1 LYEWEH
7 FNKKIKVSYAKDQYL
22 KLRQYIITNR
32 DSRMIT
38 LYLAAH

>member
-1 LYEWEH
+1 MNRNILT
-7 FNKKIKVSYAKDQYL
+7 KIEVSCAKDQYL
-22 KLRQYIITNR
+22 KLCQYIITNR